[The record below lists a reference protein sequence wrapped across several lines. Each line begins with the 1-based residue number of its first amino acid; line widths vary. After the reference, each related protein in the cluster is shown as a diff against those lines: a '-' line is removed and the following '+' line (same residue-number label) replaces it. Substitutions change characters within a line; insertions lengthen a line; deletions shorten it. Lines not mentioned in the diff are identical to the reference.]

1 MDTREK
7 ILLVIAAILL
17 LLLLLYL
24 LWRLFRRKSGSG
36 AGSGSG
42 GGGSGESAEERASR
56 QARAA
61 ERAAAE
67 RAAAQAAERNAAEK
81 VKEIMAADPRLV
93 ERMLKAAGEKHG
105 PLQDV
110 SLSAEDALR
119 IARALGPQG
128 VETFWLAAA
137 QKDISFDLRRAT
149 EMTPSH
155 WPTGDV
161 RPEGMSDWSQMSQ
174 ILPEQLIMSDE
185 QFYPALADQS
195 LTVLQPYERKEA
207 RKRLYI
213 LLDVS
218 QSMEEPM
225 GNGMP
230 RHVWARGVTVNLLL
244 EAVRGDAEYF
254 LRAFDGNSHD
264 LHEAHTP
271 DEAEKL
277 IDHILRRGFSGNGTN
292 IMNAVRT
299 AAKDIRSRGGEIERS
314 ELLLISDGEDKSMDD
329 EAAVR
334 KVLGDDV
341 RLHVV
346 LIGKDSAALKRVAST
361 YRTLS

>member
-1 MDTREK
+1 MDTTQK
-7 ILLVIAAILL
+7 MLLVALGLL
-17 LLLLLYL
+17 LLLLLLWL
-24 LWRLFRRKSGSG
+24 LSRLFRRRS
-36 AGSGSG
+36 ADAG
-42 GGGSGESAEERASR
+42 GGGGGGHGESAEERAAR
-56 QARAA
+56 EAQAR

-67 RAAAQAAERNAAEK
+67 RAAAEAAERRAVEK
-81 VKEIMAADPRLV
+81 VKEVLGADRQIA

-110 SLSAEDALR
+110 SASADDALR
-119 IARALGPQG
+119 IARTLGPQS
-128 VETFWLAAA
+128 VETFWLAAT
-137 QKDISFDLRRAT
+137 QKDVTFDLQRAT
-149 EMTPSH
+149 ETVPSH

-161 RPEGMSDWSQMSQ
+161 RPEGMNDWSQLPQ
-174 ILPEQLIMSDE
+174 VLPEQLIMSDE
-185 QFYPALADQS
+185 QFYPALADRS
-195 LTVLQPYERKEA
+195 LMVLQPYERKEQ

-225 GNGMP
+225 ANGMP

-254 LRAFDGNSHD
+254 LRAFDGNSHE

-271 DEAEKL
+271 EEAEKL

-299 AAKDIRSRGGEIERS
+299 AAKDIRSRGTEIERS

-346 LIGKDSAALKRVAST
+346 LIGKDSAALKRVAAS
-361 YRTLS
+361 YRTLA